1 MTKKE
6 LNEPE
11 IKAFQ
16 EEIFT
21 WWERHKRNFPWRKT
35 KDPYK
40 IMVSEIM
47 LQQTQTTRVK
57 DIFRVFIKIYPTVE
71 SLASANQAEIVKF
84 WSNNRLGYNR
94 RALYLHEAAK
104 KIHELGEF
112 PKTPEELLKLKG
124 IGTYTSR
131 SIPIFAHNMDV
142 ATVDTNIRKI
152 LIYKGFATEKNTD
165 KELLEIATI
174 LVPKGRS
181 RDWHNAL
188 MDWGALHAKTLNKV
202 IKPRTKQKKF
212 KGSNR
217 QFRGRIIRYL
227 SKKSLASKDEI
238 INFLKL
244 PEKKCGVILES
255 LVKDKLLLF
264 NEEKQGYSLP

>member
-1 MTKKE
+1 MIE
-6 LNEPE
+6 VDL

-21 WWERHKRNFPWRKT
+21 WWERHKRSFPWRKT

-57 DIFRVFIKIYPTVE
+57 DIYRAFIKIYPTVE
-71 SLASANQAEIVKF
+71 SLASAKQSEIVKF

-94 RALYLHEAAK
+94 RALYLYEAAQQ
-104 KIHELGEF
+104 IHRLGEF
-112 PKTPEELLKLKG
+112 PIDPKELLKLKG
-124 IGTYTSR
+124 IGVYTSR
-131 SIPIFAHNMDV
+131 SIPIFAQNMDV

-165 KELLEIATI
+165 KELLEIATL
-174 LVPKGRS
+174 LVPKGKS

-188 MDWGALHAKTLNKV
+188 MDWGALHAKKTLNKV

-217 QFRGRIIRYL
+217 QFRGRIIRFL
-227 SKKSLASKDEI
+227 SNKNLATKEELIKFCKLEEKKSDLI
-238 INFLKL
+238 I
-244 PEKKCGVILES
+244 ES
-255 LVKDKLLLF
+255 LVKDKLIVF
-264 NEEKQGYSLP
+264 NEEKNSYSLPR

>member
-1 MTKKE
+1 MTNQLTSE
-6 LNEPE
+6 E
-11 IKAFQ
+11 IQAFQ

-21 WWERHKRNFPWRKT
+21 WWERHKRSFPWRKT

-57 DIFRVFIKIYPTVE
+57 DIYRAFVKIYPTVE
-71 SLASANQAEIVKF
+71 SLAGAKQSDIVKF

-94 RALYLHEAAK
+94 RALYLHEAAQQ
-104 KIHELGEF
+104 IQELSEF
-112 PKTPEELLKLKG
+112 PRDPKELLKLKG
-124 IGTYTSR
+124 IGAYTSR

-152 LIYKGFATEKNTD
+152 LIYKGFASEKNTD
-165 KELLEIATI
+165 KELLEIATQ
-174 LVPKGRS
+174 LVPEGKS

-188 MDWGALHAKTLNKV
+188 MDWGALHAKKLNKL

-217 QFRGRIIRYL
+217 QFRGQVIRYL
-227 SKKSLASKDEI
+227 TKKSLATKDEI
-238 INFLKL
+238 KKNCKL
-244 PEKKCGVILES
+244 PEKKCDLIIDS
-255 LVKDKLLLF
+255 LVKDKLLIF
-264 NEEKQGYSLP
+264 NEEKNSYSLP